1 MRKNKKEKTQSKLKQ
16 VGSKQDY
23 TEKLNEYIDK
33 YGDELDIDFII
44 NMIGYELSD
53 TIFQQHIHSCQN
65 VNLVVILLQFIFV
78 IIGLIISIFNTR
90 IPLTISA
97 ITSTLLLVVVLNNYI
112 HNKTWKI
119 AKRRNDSIMRLIR
132 QLVENVYA
140 ETNKVDKVKDE
151 TKCGDVD
158 NEGKTI
164 I

>member
-16 VGSKQDY
+16 VESKQDY

-53 TIFQQHIHSCQN
+53 TIFQQHTHSCQN
-65 VNLVVILLQFIFV
+65 VNLAVIILQFIFV
-78 IIGLIISIFNTR
+78 IMGLILSIFNTH

-97 ITSTLLLVVVLNNYI
+97 ITSTLLLVIVLNNYI
-112 HNKTWKI
+112 HNKTWEI

-140 ETNKVDKVKDE
+140 ENNKVDKVKDE

-158 NEGKTI
+158 NEEKTI